1 MLPYT
6 FLFMH
11 CVDMSCRYKTRRG
24 IAGSQDMLY
33 LTVVDAAK
41 LFSEVVVPAYSIIC
55 SLQESPLLQSFRD
68 RRYPLSLNV
77 RQSGSCVIV
86 FCVFSLYF
94 PNYWRSLLFI
104 VHLDFSFVIF
114 LWFIFK
120 LGHLLAW
127 WMLSKWI
134 LDRTK

>member
-1 MLPYT
+1 MLPYA

-11 CVDMSCRYKTRRG
+11 CVDMRYRYIPRRG

-41 LFSEVVVPAYSIIC
+41 LFSKVVVPTYSIIC

-77 RQSGSCVIV
+77 RQSGRCVIV
-86 FCVFSLYF
+86 FVFLVCISPTIEEVYCPPGLFFCDFSL
-94 PNYWRSLLFI
+94 
-104 VHLDFSFVIF
+104 VHI
-114 LWFIFK
+114 
-120 LGHLLAW
+120 
-127 WMLSKWI
+127 
-134 LDRTK
+134 